1 MPLSFSETVVP
12 VPPTVFKKV
21 ERQRL
26 SQSVAGELEE
36 AILAGR
42 FEIGSRLPSEQALA
56 DQFGVSRN
64 VIREA
69 LKMVQTHGLVNIL
82 NGAGVFVA
90 QPNTGTTRAALG
102 RYLRLAGLDSSLGS
116 LYETRKIIEG
126 ANARLAAERAQEQDL
141 AALATCLERMN
152 ASTASMDQWTEADLD
167 FHLGIAHAAHNP
179 FLSMILEPLVGQ
191 LHDVIAE
198 GYRVPGAVQTG
209 SKGHQRIFKGIVE
222 HDADAAEHAMLHHLQ
237 DSQNRILSLVAK
249 TSPRVKGAG
258 RATP

>member
-1 MPLSFSETVVP
+1 MPLSSITSMP
-12 VPPTVFKKV
+12 ASPPAPFKKV

-42 FEIGSRLPSEQALA
+42 FEIGARLPSEQTLA

-69 LKMVQTHGLVNIL
+69 LKMVQTHGLVNIV

-90 QPNTGTTRAALG
+90 QPNPGTTGAALG

-126 ANARLAAERAQEQDL
+126 ANARLAAERAHPDDL
-141 AALATCLERMN
+141 TALAKCLARMN
-152 ASTASMDQWTEADLD
+152 SSIASMDQWTEADLD

-191 LHDVIAE
+191 LHDVIAD
-198 GYRVPGAVQTG
+198 GYRVPGAVETG
-209 SKGHQRIFKGIVE
+209 SKGHQRIYKALVE
-222 HDADAAEHAMLHHLQ
+222 HDADAAERAMLQHLE
-237 DSQNRILSLVAK
+237 DSRNRILSLMAK
-249 TSPRVKGAG
+249 QRTRVRTN
-258 RATP
+258 RAK